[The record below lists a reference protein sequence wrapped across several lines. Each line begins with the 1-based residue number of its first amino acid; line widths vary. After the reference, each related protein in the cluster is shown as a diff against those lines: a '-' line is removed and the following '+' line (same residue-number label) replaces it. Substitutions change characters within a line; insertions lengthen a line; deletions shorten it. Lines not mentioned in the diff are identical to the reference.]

1 MVGFRLPKECCHLG
15 IPPSSAQIRLCCA
28 IASSD
33 FMLSNLLDN
42 SYSAANVNKFQ
53 LDRPKTC
60 RFCTKTD
67 SLDRGAQIQNS
78 VTDSIALDSGGYPTL
93 REPLRGTGTP
103 AGR

>member
-1 MVGFRLPKECCHLG
+1 
-15 IPPSSAQIRLCCA
+15 
-28 IASSD
+28 
-33 FMLSNLLDN
+33 MLSNLLDN

-67 SLDRGAQIQNS
+67 YLAPGPRYKTLLLTHRLIRAIP
-78 VTDSIALDSGGYPTL
+78 YPT
-93 REPLRGTGTP
+93 LRGTGTP